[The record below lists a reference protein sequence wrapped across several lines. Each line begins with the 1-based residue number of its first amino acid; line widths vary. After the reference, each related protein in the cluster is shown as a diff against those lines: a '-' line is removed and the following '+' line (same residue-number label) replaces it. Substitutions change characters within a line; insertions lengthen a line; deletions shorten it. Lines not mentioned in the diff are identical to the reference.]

1 MSLCLRKH
9 TVSSVLRP
17 RDGGI
22 CEHMGFS
29 MNEQCTQGSV
39 KVLWGLHVLHQM
51 MAQYPAAKREMA
63 NAGDTRV
70 TPDELA
76 Q

>member
-9 TVSSVLRP
+9 NVSSVPRQ

-39 KVLWGLHVLHQM
+39 KVQWVLRALHQM
-51 MAQYPAAKREMA
+51 MAQ
-63 NAGDTRV
+63 
-70 TPDELA
+70 
-76 Q
+76 